1 MNIVAI
7 SMELGSEARE
17 VARRVAR
24 ALAYR
29 LIERVVLLLA
39 AEKYAVKEETLAQ
52 VDERTLSFWEKF
64 DEDKRRYRIFI
75 ESALLSFAR
84 DGRVVIAGRGAP
96 LLLKE
101 IDHAMKVRIVAPLE
115 VRVER
120 MMAREGLD
128 HRSATMRVK
137 GHDKEQA
144 ARFDHLFGVDW
155 TLPEHYDLVV
165 NTGRGSLDTAAELIV
180 QAAKMPLYQATDA
193 SLQKI
198 RDLTLASEVRAA
210 LAADPLVG
218 NLHIEVLARS
228 GVVALKGVVFDPATM
243 EAAAA
248 VARRVAGV
256 QSVDCEVVEVPRI
269 YPGPMM

>member
-7 SMELGSEARE
+7 SMELGSEAHE
-17 VARRVAR
+17 VARRVAG

-29 LIERVVLLLA
+29 LIEREVLLEA

-101 IDHAMKVRIVAPLE
+101 IDHALKVRIVAPLE

-120 MMAREGLD
+120 MMTREGFD
-128 HRSATMRVK
+128 HRSATMRIR

-144 ARFDHLFGVDW
+144 ARFNYLFGVDW

-165 NTGRGSLDTAAELIV
+165 NTGRGSLGTAADLIV
-180 QAAKMPLYQATDA
+180 QAAKMSLYQPTNA
-193 SLQKI
+193 SRQKI
-198 RDLTLASEVRAA
+198 RDMTLASEVRAA
-210 LAADPLVG
+210 LAADPVVG
-218 NLHIEVLARS
+218 SLHIEVSAHS
-228 GVVALKGVVFDPATM
+228 GALTLKGVVFDPATM

-248 VARRVAGV
+248 VAKRLEGV
-256 QSVDCEVVEVPRI
+256 LSVDCEVVEVPRI

>member
-17 VARRVAR
+17 VARRVAGT
-24 ALAYR
+24 LAYR
-29 LIERVVLLLA
+29 LIEREVLLQA

-52 VDERTLSFWEKF
+52 VDERTLSFWEQF
-64 DEDKRRYRIFI
+64 DEDKRRYRILI
-75 ESALLSFAR
+75 ESALLSFAK

-128 HRSATMRVK
+128 HGSATMRVK

-144 ARFDHLFGVDW
+144 ARFDHLFSVDW

-198 RDLTLASEVRAA
+198 RDLALASEVRAA
-210 LAADPLVG
+210 LAADPLMG

-248 VARRVAGV
+248 VARRIAGV
-256 QSVDCEVVEVPRI
+256 QSVDCEVVEVPQI

>member
-1 MNIVAI
+1 VNIVAI

-17 VARRVAR
+17 IGKRVAG
-24 ALAYR
+24 ALGYR
-29 LIERVVLLLA
+29 LIEREVLLQA

-84 DGRVVIAGRGAP
+84 DGRVVIAGRGSP

-101 IDHAMKVRIVAPLE
+101 IDHALKVRIVAPLE

-120 MMAREGLD
+120 IMAREDLD
-128 HRSATMRVK
+128 HRTATLRVK
-137 GHDKEQA
+137 AHDKEQA
-144 ARFDHLFGVDW
+144 TRSEYFFGVDW
-155 TLPEHYDLVV
+155 ARPEHYDLVV
-165 NTGRGSLDTAAELIV
+165 NTGRGSLEAAADLMV
-180 QAAKMPLYQATDA
+180 YAARMPLYQPTEA
-193 SLQKI
+193 SRQKI
-198 RDLTLASEVRAA
+198 RDLSLACEVEAA
-210 LAADPLVG
+210 LAADPAVG
-218 NLHIEVLARS
+218 NLHVEVSASS
-228 GVVALKGVVFDPATM
+228 GIVTLKGVVFSPATM

-248 VARRVAGV
+248 VAKRAEGV
-256 QSVDCEVVEVPRI
+256 VSVNCEVVEVPRI

>member
-17 VARRVAR
+17 VARRVAG

-29 LIERVVLLLA
+29 LIEREVLLQA
-39 AEKYAVKEETLAQ
+39 AAKYAVKEETLAQ
-52 VDERTLSFWEKF
+52 ADERTLSFWEKF

-75 ESALLSFAR
+75 ESALLSLAR

-101 IDHAMKVRIVAPLE
+101 VAHALKVRIVAPLE

-128 HRSATMRVK
+128 HRSATLRIK

-144 ARFDHLFGVDW
+144 ARFDYLFGVDW
-155 TLPEHYDLVV
+155 TQPEHYDLVV

-180 QAAKMPLYQATDA
+180 QAARLSLYQPTHE
-193 SLQKI
+193 SRQKI

-218 NLHIEVLARS
+218 SLHIEVSARS
-228 GVVALKGVVFDPATM
+228 GAVTLKGVVFDPATM
-243 EAAAA
+243 EAAAV
-248 VARRVAGV
+248 VARRLEAVH
-256 QSVDCEVVEVPRI
+256 SVECEVVEVPRI